1 MLRMVRDLL
10 DQQIIDAQGRK
21 VVRINDVTFERM
33 IEDGADALWVLEIDI
48 GIRSIFRRL
57 LQGVVPPR
65 LVRRLQG
72 RIPPNS
78 IRWEFCNIIEPDPQR
93 RLRLNISNRL
103 LEDMHPADLADIVE
117 ELSPEDRESIFENI
131 DSEVAADALTEVDPD
146 IQASILESLETETAA
161 DIVEE
166 MSPDHAADALSEL
179 GAETSEEIL
188 EEMENAPKTEV
199 RELLEFEEDTAGG
212 MMNTEFVSLHEHATV
227 ADALQALK
235 QNEDL
240 LESLN
245 TMFLVDAHERLK
257 AAVPLAR
264 LFLHEG
270 ATELGVAGVRQSA
283 RSSGDGEAGSGDR
296 DFRQVQP
303 ADASGGRRRWETC
316 GRDHG
321 GRRHHRAAA
330 ALARVL
336 RDGEL
341 VTGFHQFRDF
351 LPVELAL
358 RVKRNP
364 SVVVHVGRL
373 EETRIFEKNSRFALQ
388 DFEGDGG
395 FVLLAVKNAE
405 WLFLEAKKGMSEV
418 GGFDRVGQGEADFS
432 KTRRSF
438 LPRESLDAAPRVF
451 GHSGQRVG
459 VRARFDRGV
468 ERHAIDVIEQAL
480 GQAHRGCRFRGE
492 RFHVFFDARLEYL
505 VGKDAVDQSDAAEL
519 RARRWARR

>member
-1 MLRMVRDLL
+1 MAEKLLFLTEILGLKVFDLKGRRIGVVKDAAVVPLVDPVRVDRYLIGGVGTAWLTVRHDQIRSISLDGIHLRDENLTPYHSDEYMLRMVRDLL

-33 IEDGADALWVLEIDI
+33 VEDGADALWVLEIDI

-72 RIPPNS
+72 RIAPNS
-78 IRWEFCNIIEPDPQR
+78 IRWEFCNILEPDPQR

-131 DSEVAADALTEVDPD
+131 NSEVAADALTEVDPE

-199 RELLEFEEDTAGG
+199 RELLEFEEDSAGG
-212 MMNTEFVSLHEHATV
+212 MMNTEYVSLHEHATV

-245 TMFLVDAHERLK
+245 TMFLVDAHDRLR
-257 AAVPLAR
+257 AAIPLAR

-270 ATELGVAGVRQSA
+270 ATELASLASDNLVEVQVTEKQDQVTEIFDKYNLLTLPVVDEDGKLAGVIT
-283 RSSGDGEAGSGDR
+283 
-296 DFRQVQP
+296 
-303 ADASGGRRRWETC
+303 ADDVIS
-316 GRDHG
+316 
-321 GRRHHRAAA
+321 
-330 ALARVL
+330 VL
-336 RDGEL
+336 R
-341 VTGFHQFRDF
+341 
-351 LPVELAL
+351 
-358 RVKRNP
+358 
-364 SVVVHVGRL
+364 
-373 EETRIFEKNSRFALQ
+373 
-388 DFEGDGG
+388 
-395 FVLLAVKNAE
+395 
-405 WLFLEAKKGMSEV
+405 
-418 GGFDRVGQGEADFS
+418 
-432 KTRRSF
+432 
-438 LPRESLDAAPRVF
+438 
-451 GHSGQRVG
+451 QR
-459 VRARFDRGV
+459 
-468 ERHAIDVIEQAL
+468 
-480 GQAHRGCRFRGE
+480 
-492 RFHVFFDARLEYL
+492 
-505 VGKDAVDQSDAAEL
+505 
-519 RARRWARR
+519 